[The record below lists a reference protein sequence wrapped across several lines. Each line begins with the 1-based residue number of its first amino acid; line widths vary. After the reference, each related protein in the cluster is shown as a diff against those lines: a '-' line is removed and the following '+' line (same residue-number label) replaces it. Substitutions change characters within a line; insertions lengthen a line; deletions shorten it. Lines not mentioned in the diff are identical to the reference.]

1 MARGHHPGSP
11 RARRAPAGGRS
22 YHAAQSTGGK
32 AQLQRA
38 AYEGKA
44 KRVISQPDGVAH
56 IYYKDD
62 ATAFNGARHEQ
73 FEGKG
78 TLNSQITERL
88 FEYLTAHGI
97 PTHHLGR
104 IDERTLAARWVDI
117 IPIEAVVRFKV
128 AGSLAKRTGLD
139 YLTECD
145 PPIVEM
151 YYKRDDLGDPLMND
165 DHIRLLGIATPDER
179 DWIRAMSRRAAE
191 ALRDLFLRVGIDLV
205 DLKFEFGR
213 TGEGDLVLADEVS
226 PDTCRF
232 RDVASGEILDKD
244 LFRFDEGDLLAG
256 YRKLLAHLDRA
267 LAVKP
272 GAGVQG

>member
-1 MARGHHPGSP
+1 MK
-11 RARRAPAGGRS
+11 RA
-22 YHAAQSTGGK
+22 T
-32 AQLQRA
+32 
-38 AYEGKA
+38 YEGKA
-44 KRVISQPDGVAH
+44 KRVVSQPDGSAH

-62 ATAFNGARHEQ
+62 ATAFNGVRHAE

-88 FEYLTAHGI
+88 FGYLAGRGI

-104 IDERTLAARWVDI
+104 VDERTLAAKWVDI
-117 IPIEAVVRFKV
+117 IPIEAVVRYKV
-128 AGSLAKRTGLD
+128 AGSLGKRTGLD
-139 YLTECD
+139 HLAVCD

-151 YYKRDDLGDPLMND
+151 YYKRDDLGDPLIND
-165 DHIRLLGIATPDER
+165 DHVRLLGLATPDEVE
-179 DWIRAMSRRAAE
+179 WIHSTARGAAD
-191 ALRDLFLRVGIDLV
+191 ALRDLFFKSGIDLV

-213 TGEGDLVLADEVS
+213 TEDGELVLADEVS

-232 RDVASGEILDKD
+232 RDLATGEILDKD

-267 LAVKP
+267 LAN
-272 GAGVQG
+272 GVDVQS

>member
-1 MARGHHPGSP
+1 
-11 RARRAPAGGRS
+11 
-22 YHAAQSTGGK
+22 
-32 AQLQRA
+32 
-38 AYEGKA
+38 
-44 KRVISQPDGVAH
+44 
-56 IYYKDD
+56 
-62 ATAFNGARHEQ
+62 
-73 FEGKG
+73 
-78 TLNSQITERL
+78 
-88 FEYLTAHGI
+88 
-97 PTHHLGR
+97 
-104 IDERTLAARWVDI
+104 
-117 IPIEAVVRFKV
+117 V

-151 YYKRDDLGDPLMND
+151 YYKRDDLGDPLIND

-232 RDVASGEILDKD
+232 RDVASGRSTRISS
-244 LFRFDEGDLLAG
+244 FDEATSPATANFWHTSIGPC
-256 YRKLLAHLDRA
+256 RERC
-267 LAVKP
+267 
-272 GAGVQG
+272 GVQG

>member
-1 MARGHHPGSP
+1 MGTASGEP
-11 RARRAPAGGRS
+11 AAPPPSS
-22 YHAAQSTGGK
+22 YHAAQSRGGK
-32 AQLQRA
+32 PTLERA

-44 KRVISQPDGVAH
+44 KRVVSQPDGVAH

-62 ATAFNGARHEQ
+62 ATAFNGARHEL

-88 FEYLTAHGI
+88 FEYLAGHGI

-104 IDERTLAARWVDI
+104 VDERTLAAKWVDI
-117 IPIEAVVRFKV
+117 IPIEAVVRYKV
-128 AGSLAKRTGLD
+128 AGTLAKRTGLD
-139 YLTECD
+139 HLTECD
-145 PPIVEM
+145 PPIIEM
-151 YYKRDDLGDPLMND
+151 YYKRDDLGDPLIND
-165 DHIRLLGIATPDER
+165 DHVRQLGLATPMEV
-179 DWIRAMSRRAAE
+179 DWIRAMARQAAD
-191 ALRDLFLRVGIDLV
+191 ALRDLFLKAGIDLV

-213 TGEGDLVLADEVS
+213 TADGELVLADEVS

-232 RDVASGEILDKD
+232 RDLATGEILDKD

-267 LAVKP
+267 LA
-272 GAGVQG
+272 ANVQS

>member
-1 MARGHHPGSP
+1 M
-11 RARRAPAGGRS
+11 
-22 YHAAQSTGGK
+22 
-32 AQLQRA
+32 QRA

-139 YLTECD
+139 YLTACD

-151 YYKRDDLGDPLMND
+151 YYKRDDLGDPLIND

-244 LFRFDEGDLLAG
+244 LFRFDQGDLLAG